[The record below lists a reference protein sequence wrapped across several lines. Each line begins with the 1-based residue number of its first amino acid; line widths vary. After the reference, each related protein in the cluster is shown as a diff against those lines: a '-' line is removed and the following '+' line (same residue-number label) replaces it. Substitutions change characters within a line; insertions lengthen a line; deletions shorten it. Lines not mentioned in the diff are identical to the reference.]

1 MINYNGTLTSKP
13 DIVIYQNRAFLYGD
27 AVFET
32 LKVLNRKVLFL
43 EDHYFRLMASMR
55 ILRME
60 IPMNFTMEYLE
71 EQVLLL
77 VNTLNESMAY
87 RVRISVFR
95 KSGGYY
101 LPLNNDIEFIIT
113 VEPLD
118 KSVYAFSEDKYE
130 VDLFKDFY
138 ISKQLLSTI
147 KSTNKMIHI
156 SGSIFANENG
166 LDNCLLLNDEKNV
179 VEALQGNLFMF
190 KDNKLITPP
199 VSDGC
204 LNGIMRKQILSIA
217 KKIEEIQVEEISISP
232 FDLQKADELFI
243 TNVINGIQ
251 PVTGYRKKQ
260 FSNTLAAKLQKNLNA
275 KILLSS

>member
-1 MINYNGTLTSKP
+1 MVNYNGTLTSEP
-13 DIVIYQNRAFLYGD
+13 DIVIYKNRAFLYGD

-32 LKVLNRKVLFL
+32 LKVLNSKVLFL

-71 EQVLLL
+71 EQALLL
-77 VNTLNESMAY
+77 VNTLTESLAY

-95 KSGGYY
+95 KSEGYY
-101 LPLNNDIEFIIT
+101 LPLNNDVEFIIT
-113 VEPLD
+113 AEPLD
-118 KSVYAFSEDKYE
+118 KSVYNFSADKYE

-138 ISKQLLSTI
+138 IPKQLLSTI

-156 SGSIFANENG
+156 SGSIFADENG
-166 LDNCLLLNDEKNV
+166 LDNCLLLNEEKNV

-199 VSDGC
+199 ISDGC

-260 FSNTLAAKLQKNLNA
+260 FTNILATKLQKNLNA
-275 KILLSS
+275 KILLAS